1 MKINGIIVTNNLK
14 TIDNMK
20 KWIICY
26 EDKHGDTSKVWT
38 EANDEED
45 AIDYVMSEYWDIEEI
60 IYVKPM

>member
-1 MKINGIIVTNNLK
+1 
-14 TIDNMK
+14 MK
-20 KWIICY
+20 KQIICY
-26 EDKHGDTSKVWT
+26 ADKHGDTSKVWT